1 MWPSSSLL
9 VTVALAVLI
18 SVSPDSGWAQT
29 VASPRTS
36 QQSFERGM
44 NLITGTGVNRND
56 LEAVD
61 YFRRAAEAGYAPAQ
75 TALGYLYET
84 GTAVASE
91 PRTAAE
97 WYAKAAAQNDR
108 LAQWVLGRMYLAGQG
123 PMRDRN
129 EAMKWLRKAADAG
142 DPFAALLLGEAEE
155 ELDPTPA
162 VPWYRKAAQQ
172 GLPEAQ
178 MRLGRLLASGRVG
191 APQKY
196 EAYVWLTVS
205 FENGQGAVGDD
216 LRRLEADLGSTRVEE
231 AKAEAR
237 TLRDRTLRAAVA
249 RGCTGWD
256 GELSAL
262 PSTPP
267 LKLQA
272 MCR

>member
-1 MWPSSSLL
+1 MRLSFCFLAILL
-9 VTVALAVLI
+9 CAVVVTPDAGLAQAATGT
-18 SVSPDSGWAQT
+18 P
-29 VASPRTS
+29 
-36 QQSFERGM
+36 QQNFDHGM
-44 NLITGTGVNRND
+44 NLITGTGVNRSD
-56 LEAVD
+56 LDAVT

-75 TALGYLYET
+75 TAMGYLYET
-84 GTAVASE
+84 GTVVTGDL
-91 PRTAAE
+91 RTAAD
-97 WYAKAAAQNDR
+97 WYAKAAAQNDH

-123 PMRDRN
+123 PIRDRN

-142 DPFAALLLGEAEE
+142 DPFAALLQGEAEE

-162 VPWYRKAAQQ
+162 LPWYRKAAQQ

-178 MRLGRLLASGRVG
+178 TRLGRLLASGRVG
-191 APQKY
+191 TPQKY

-205 FENGQGAVGDD
+205 FENGQSAVDDD

-231 AKAEAR
+231 AKVEAR
-237 TLRDRTLRAAVA
+237 TLRDRTTRAAVA

-256 GELSAL
+256 GELDAL